1 MREENKCQD
10 GICEILQILGGKW
23 SLPVLNQLNQGTKRF
38 NQLKQSLGTFNQKPI
53 STRSLTNTLRHLEKN
68 QLIERKVFPTV
79 PVTVEYSLSE
89 KGKQLRTLLDEM
101 QRLAAK
107 WHQESATNRALPR

>member
-1 MREENKCQD
+1 LRVESECQD
-10 GICEILQILGGKW
+10 DICEILQILGGKW
-23 SLPVLNQLNQGTKRF
+23 ALPVMNLLNQGSKRF
-38 NQLKQSLGTFNQKPI
+38 NQLKQSLGTFNNKPI

-68 QLIERKVFPTV
+68 QLIQRKVFPTV

-89 KGKQLRTLLDEM
+89 KGKEFGRLLGEL

-107 WHQESATNRALPR
+107 WHQESTTDRAIQN